1 MRVLVFGGTGTV
13 GGPVVRELIRS
24 GHEVMA
30 LTRSEA
36 SAARMTQLGALPIA
50 GDLATPGRWLDA
62 LPPLQGVIQAAAGFS
77 ADDEAIERQLL
88 LRLLPFLSTASP
100 GARFIYTGGCWLF
113 GPAGHSVTTEET
125 PFAPL
130 PAFAWAVQHSRFVLD
145 APGVQ
150 SIVIHPAMV
159 YEPGGGVF
167 GRFHADAVARD
178 AVRVVGGEQV
188 RWPLVHSQD
197 LAVLYRLALERSNPR
212 EEYIGAAI
220 DALPVGRIARAF
232 ARRFGTPSGE
242 PEVITEDAI
251 AAELG
256 EWARGYGLDQKQ
268 SGAKARR
275 TLGWEPQ
282 HLDPEHEI
290 ASLP

>member
-1 MRVLVFGGTGTV
+1 MRVLVFGGTGTI
-13 GGPVVRELIRS
+13 GGPVIRELIRS

-30 LTRSEA
+30 LTRSEQ

-50 GDLATPGRWLDA
+50 GDIATPGRWLGA
-62 LPPLQGVIQAAAGFS
+62 LPPLEGVIQAAAAFS
-77 ADDEAIERQLL
+77 ANDEAIERQLL
-88 LRLLPFLSTASP
+88 LNLLPFLSTASP

-113 GPAGHSVTTEET
+113 GPAGDSVTTEET

-130 PAFAWAVQHSRFVLD
+130 PAFAWGAHHSRLVLD

-159 YEPGGGVF
+159 YEPRGGVF
-167 GRFHADAVARD
+167 SRFHADAVERH

-197 LAVLYRLALERSNPR
+197 LAVLYRLALEHGNPR
-212 EEYIGAAI
+212 EQYIGAAI
-220 DALPVGRIARAF
+220 DAVRVGRIARAF
-232 ARRFGTPSGE
+232 ARRFGTPSVE
-242 PEVITEDAI
+242 PEIITEDEI

-256 EWARGYGLDQKQ
+256 EWARGYGLDQRQ

-275 TLGWEPQ
+275 TLGWEPK

-290 ASLP
+290 AYLA